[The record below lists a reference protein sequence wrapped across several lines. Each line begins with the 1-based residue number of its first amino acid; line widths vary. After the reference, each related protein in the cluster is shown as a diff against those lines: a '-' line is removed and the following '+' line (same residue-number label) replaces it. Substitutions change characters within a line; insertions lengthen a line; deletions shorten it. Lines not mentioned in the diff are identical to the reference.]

1 MNQDAEKIPQPRSR
15 LATILNVPHGKERVL
30 ARLGWEGEIG
40 YASGCASPA
49 ALLDGFFE
57 HPVHEVF
64 RDLWIRSC

>member
-1 MNQDAEKIPQPRSR
+1 MLKKSPNRVLDSPQSS
-15 LATILNVPHGKERVL
+15 TCPHGKERVL